1 MGGQLQH
8 TKARVSHVSTN
19 AKLSGNI
26 ERSPMVQ
33 MLRGPEHANN
43 NNEELARGWGGD
55 GGAKA
60 NASGQYNEWRCS
72 QCQHDDG

>member
-1 MGGQLQH
+1 
-8 TKARVSHVSTN
+8 
-19 AKLSGNI
+19 
-26 ERSPMVQ
+26 MVQ

-72 QCQHDDG
+72 QCQHDDS